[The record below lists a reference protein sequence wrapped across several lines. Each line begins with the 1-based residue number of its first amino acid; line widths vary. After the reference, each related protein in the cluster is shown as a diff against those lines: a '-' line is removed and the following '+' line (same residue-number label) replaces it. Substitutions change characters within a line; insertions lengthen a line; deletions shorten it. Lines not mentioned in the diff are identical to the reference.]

1 MLCRTKTV
9 ELKDGKYTVHESNY
23 VRRISDTERGLRTSG
38 YVYIGEQK
46 WALTDNGKIIIVE
59 VIPI

>member
-1 MLCRTKTV
+1 MLCRTKTI
-9 ELKDGKYTVHESNY
+9 ELKDGKYTVLERDY
-23 VRRISDTERGLRTSG
+23 VRHMSDTERGLRTSG

-59 VIPI
+59 IIPM

>member
-1 MLCRTKTV
+1 MQCRTKAI
-9 ELKDGKYTVHESNY
+9 ELKDGNYTVQERNY
-23 VRRISDTERGLRTSG
+23 VRNISDTERGLRTGG

-59 VIPI
+59 IIPI